1 MYLVLSMIFSQLGWL
16 KVKRGCGAASSN
28 LENWK
33 YETRPPFIPS
43 LGPILKVDNVGGFK
57 VGQRVLGLVLALAH
71 LIVQLRALKRKTPGE
86 MYYHSYLFKVEPEA
100 GQGRMCIHMELRSRS
115 V

>member
-71 LIVQLRALKRKTPGE
+71 LIVQLRALKRRL
-86 MYYHSYLFKVEPEA
+86 YYHSNKFKVEPEA
-100 GQGRMCIHMELRSRS
+100 GQGRMCIHMESRSRS

>member
-86 MYYHSYLFKVEPEA
+86 IVLSL
-100 GQGRMCIHMELRSRS
+100 
-115 V
+115 